1 MESVLVTESPAWL
14 CRQLS
19 CDAGTFGRA
28 WTDCERLLRQATTER
43 IRELEIDMVALSE
56 SDAQACATRVWKC
69 VAHHWQQWGE
79 DRVVELKTILDRL
92 REGELGTRK
101 FSEDVL
107 REVVLAQLLE
117 ARADRAAEVFES
129 DYMPAVRATAFRM
142 AGNRAADTVENLAA
156 ELILP
161 RGERPPRI
169 RGFSGK
175 TVLSCWLRAVI
186 ANLLVSHS
194 RRQKPTAELTEMAAH
209 DDAAAGAETS
219 GCGSLLAPL
228 FARTVNSLA
237 ADDRLLVRW
246 LVVDDVPQNQV
257 ARQLGIH
264 SGNVTRR
271 RQKVGEEVWRRVR
284 EEMEGSSQAQR
295 LRECLDHVLA
305 GDDVVQRRE
314 LGHVL
319 SQAFLGTEGSTQE
332 AIR

>member
-1 MESVLVTESPAWL
+1 MESVLVSEPPAWL

-19 CDAGTFGRA
+19 CDAGSFGQA
-28 WTDCERLLRQATTER
+28 WTDCEQLLQRVTSDR
-43 IRELEIDMVALSE
+43 IRELEIDMAALSE
-56 SDAQACATRVWKC
+56 SDSQACAVRLWKC
-69 VAHHWQQWGE
+69 VAHHWQQWSE
-79 DRVVELKTILDRL
+79 DRVMELKTVLDRL
-92 REGELGTRK
+92 RAGELGTRK

-107 REVVLAQLLE
+107 REMVLAQLLE
-117 ARADRAAEVFES
+117 ARCERAAEVFEA
-129 DYMPAVRATAFRM
+129 DYMPAVRVSASRM
-142 AGNRAADTVENLAA
+142 AGNRGADAVENLAA

-161 RGERPPRI
+161 RGDRPPRI
-169 RGFSGK
+169 RGFAGK

-194 RRQKPTAELTEMAAH
+194 RKQKATAELTEIATH
-209 DDAAAGAETS
+209 DDTESRADTS

-228 FARTVNSLA
+228 FVRTVNSLP
-237 ADDRLLVRW
+237 ADDRLLVCW

-284 EEMEGSSQAQR
+284 EEMDCSPHAQR
-295 LRECLDHVLA
+295 MRECLDHILA
-305 GDDVVQRRE
+305 GDDVEQRRE

-319 SQAFLGTEGSTQE
+319 SQAFLGTAGSTQE
-332 AIR
+332 AI